1 MIPPS
6 MFSLTAPSAEDLAKC
21 VHCGLCLQHCPTY
34 LQTGQETESPRGRI
48 HLIEALNEG
57 RIEAGDGYANHLNLC
72 LVCRACESACPSGV
86 PFGRIM
92 EQARAQLVSRRPG
105 TGRERLVRWVAFQQ
119 LMPHRSRLRTLA
131 ILLRA
136 YQRSGLQTLVRASQ
150 ALPGSL
156 RRAEEQLPPLS
167 ERFFEPAVESFP
179 PFGSRRYRVGL
190 FSGCVMPYLYA
201 EVHAATLRVLRQ
213 NGCEVVVPRGQG
225 CCGALNVHS
234 GERVA
239 ARAMAQRNLATFLDR
254 GLDAVIV
261 NAAGCGSTL
270 KEYDD
275 LLGDDPADRSLVARF
290 TPLVRDLSEFLA
302 GIALTPPS
310 RAVRRRVTL
319 QESCHLVHAQRIRT
333 APRQILASIPG
344 LELVDLAQPDLCCG
358 SAGVYN
364 LLQPT
369 MSAAILT
376 DKMAELRATGADTI
390 VTANPGCLLQFAQG
404 VRAAGLDT
412 RVVHLVQLLDEAYGE
427 PAAG

>member
-1 MIPPS
+1 MLGP
-6 MFSLTAPSAEDLAKC
+6 LAGDLAKC

-57 RIEAGDGYANHLNLC
+57 RIEVSDQYANHLNLC

-105 TGRERLVRWVAFQQ
+105 AWGERLLRWVAFQQ

-131 ILLRA
+131 VLLRA
-136 YQRSGLQTLVRASQ
+136 YQRSGLQALVRGTKL
-150 ALPGSL
+150 LPGSL
-156 RRAEEQLPPLS
+156 RRTEYQLPLLS
-167 ERFFEPAVESFP
+167 ERFFEPPVERFP
-179 PFGSRRYRVGL
+179 AFGSRRYRVGL

-213 NGCEVVVPRGQG
+213 NGCEVVVPRSQG

-239 ARAMAQRNLATFLDR
+239 ARAMARRNLTAFLDA

-270 KEYDD
+270 KEYGD
-275 LLGDDPADRSLVARF
+275 LLGEDPGDRSLVARF
-290 TPLVRDLSEFLA
+290 TPLVRDVSEFLA
-302 GIALTPPS
+302 SIMLAPPS
-310 RAVRRRVTL
+310 RLVRRRVTL
-319 QESCHLVHAQRIRT
+319 QESCHLVHAQRIKA
-333 APRQILASIPG
+333 APRQILAAIPG
-344 LELVDLAQPDLCCG
+344 LELVDLRQPDLCCG

-364 LLQPT
+364 LLQPM
-369 MSAAILT
+369 MSTAILT
-376 DKMAELRATGADTI
+376 DKVAELRATGADTV
-390 VTANPGCLLQFAQG
+390 VTANPGCLLQLAQG
-404 VRAAGLDT
+404 ARAAGLGI
-412 RVVHLVQLLDEAYGE
+412 RVVHLVQLLDEAYGG
-427 PAAG
+427 PTAK